1 MAMYD
6 EQKQGAGL
14 ASVVH
19 NVVSLVPKDVRELVG
34 KISGILLII
43 AVPVAIILVVMI
55 LYNLKQI
62 SRDVPCWQVQVI
74 NNRVFKV
81 NACTGELSEM
91 PELSPRAAAKSASAK
106 SAGNKAKP
114 AAR

>member
-1 MAMYD
+1 MATYD
-6 EQKQGAGL
+6 EHKQGAGF
-14 ASVVH
+14 ASVVQ
-19 NVVSLVPKDVRELVG
+19 NVLSLVPKDVRELVG

-74 NNRVFKV
+74 GNRVFKV

-91 PELSPRAAAKSASAK
+91 PELSFRAAAKSAPAK
-106 SAGNKAKP
+106 SGNRTRAAAK
-114 AAR
+114 